1 MDSEFDYTQNIVVR
15 SDLKI
20 SKGKL
25 CVQIA
30 HAAVSASETARNT
43 HREWWSNWFRE
54 GQRKVALKAADLEDL
69 GRLKAEADKL
79 SLPVALIEDRGLTE
93 VPPGTVTC
101 LGIGPAPTRLVNKVT
116 SKLQLL

>member
-1 MDSEFDYTQNIVVR
+1 MDSDFNYTQNIIIR

-25 CVQIA
+25 CAQVA

-43 HREWWSNWFRE
+43 HNEWWINWLNE
-54 GQRKVALKAADLEDL
+54 GQRKVVLKAASLEDL
-69 GRLKAEADKL
+69 GKLKAEADKL

-101 LGIGPAPTRLVNKVT
+101 LGIGPAPTNMVNRIT
-116 SKLQLL
+116 GKLQLL